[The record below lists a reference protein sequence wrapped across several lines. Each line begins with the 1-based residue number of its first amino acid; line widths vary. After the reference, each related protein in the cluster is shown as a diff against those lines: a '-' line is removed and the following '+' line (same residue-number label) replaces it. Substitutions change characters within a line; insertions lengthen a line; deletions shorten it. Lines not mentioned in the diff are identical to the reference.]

1 MVMVG
6 SLTMS
11 DPVLLINFFKES
23 FRKKQML
30 KQLSRLE
37 KTRNIVILIFVIM
50 MAVSLVIFYAPGRN
64 SSPVTVAS
72 QSQEVLATV
81 GSEVVTVGE
90 IATQKENME
99 RQFGAQAM
107 SFMNSKRM
115 LDGAIQ
121 SRITSLE
128 AARLG
133 LAATDEEVAAN
144 IRKQLKDEKGNTIEL
159 DKYKQIVTENYGG
172 VEKFE
177 KAQRDQIA
185 SEKLQAFLTS
195 GVNVSEAEVLENY
208 KKQNTAF
215 DLVYVP
221 VTSTLISGKVQPS
234 DEELRTYFENNK
246 KTYFI
251 TSPQKKIRY
260 LFINQSKVGEKLEI
274 SEADLKAEYDQI
286 PADKKQQG
294 VQVQQIVIRIA
305 KPELEATAK
314 EKADKLVAEA
324 RKEGGVISAEKF
336 AEMAKGSSED
346 PKTAQNGGKIA
357 GLVKANPNNP
367 TDPLQQTLNMS
378 VGTVT
383 DPIKFGSNFYI
394 FRRGEAVPKTFEDAK
409 QEILVSLRNR
419 RAYKIAAE
427 LAQKAATRLQEV
439 KEVKAVAN
447 ELAAEANMKPED
459 MVRETGFIKPG
470 DDVKDIGNSPQF
482 EQGIASLENPNDVG
496 ERTPIKDGFAIP
508 MLVEK
513 KEPRD
518 AEFDEVKDQVLAA
531 VKLEKAKTQV
541 EQVAKEIAANANSPE
556 ALKSAAEKAGLKA
569 SESKDYRLG
578 SPLGEGGVTLSG
590 TDLEAAISKLKAGEV
605 TKEPIKS
612 GDNYVVVAATKR
624 TEANLDEFAKQ
635 RDQLTESAL
644 SMKKSQ
650 IFSDYLAEVR
660 QRMEKEGRI
669 KINKDALAKLDAKSD
684 TDE

>member
-1 MVMVG
+1 MVR

-556 ALKSAAEKAGLKA
+556 ALKTAAEKAGLKA

>member
-1 MVMVG
+1 
-6 SLTMS
+6 MS

-556 ALKSAAEKAGLKA
+556 ALKTAAEKAGLKA